1 MSEQRV
7 EVPGWTT
14 SACPSC
20 GTVAEREPYDM
31 GSGPELAC
39 ADCEWCWGADGQPL
53 KPLPF
58 AFTEEPEPEDP
69 RYTRQQHLVYATTM
83 DQGVPG
89 WVAVEAARSAA
100 GENPDWDMEETF
112 TFAEWHQLETSQAS

>member
-7 EVPGWTT
+7 EEPGWIT

-31 GSGPELAC
+31 GSGQELSC
-39 ADCEWCWGADGQPL
+39 ADCEWCWGADGQRL

-58 AFTEEPEPEDP
+58 AFTEEPEQP
-69 RYTRQQHLVYATTM
+69 RYTRQQHLVYATMM
-83 DQGVPG
+83 DQSVPG
-89 WVAVEAARSAA
+89 WVAVEAMSSAA
-100 GENPDWDMEETF
+100 EENPEWDMEEAF
-112 TFAEWHQLETSQAS
+112 TFAEWHQLETSRAS

>member
-7 EVPGWTT
+7 EEPGWIT

-31 GSGPELAC
+31 GSGQELSC
-39 ADCEWCWGADGQPL
+39 ADCEWCWGADGQRL

-58 AFTEEPEPEDP
+58 AAPDRILIAYAGGDAGLFSSIFGSWMTGDMGSLPVTRSVEPW
-69 RYTRQQHLVYATTM
+69 R
-83 DQGVPG
+83 
-89 WVAVEAARSAA
+89 
-100 GENPDWDMEETF
+100 
-112 TFAEWHQLETSQAS
+112 